1 VDYRGWVQLVGGS
14 FLDRI
19 VPGRKVRRE
28 LRARWGRP
36 GRDEASVLASGYF
49 DLVRDKPGP
58 ARVEDRTWNDL
69 EFPRI
74 FTQLDTTLTPIGR
87 QVLFAQLRTW
97 PGIGNEAARV
107 YDLCDY
113 LRTQQALRE
122 RIQSQLAALR
132 DDSNAGIAWFA
143 FGPGPTRPKRA
154 FLLPLWGLA
163 SLVVLVATIA
173 FGWSFWIWL
182 AILPVNAA
190 ILFRTGSRL
199 NRDTRIL
206 EDCARTLRVAQALA
220 RLARRELPPL
230 QRLVERAPQR
240 VEARRVLRWVTRL
253 QRMDLGIFDLSS
265 VLTLAFLAKPI
276 ACVVAIG
283 RFERLRPAL
292 ATAFEA
298 IGAIDAAI
306 AVASFLECHPD
317 HCRPGFTT
325 RPLLDIRDGCHPLLA
340 RPVKNSLRLDGQSA
354 LVTGSNMAGKTTFV
368 KMIAINQILGRTVGF
383 CLAASAT
390 LPLTEVMTSIRGEQ
404 SVESG
409 RSHYFSEVEAIRT
422 FLAAAARGRHPIL
435 VIDELFRGTNTCER
449 VALARAVLE
458 YLGQRALVL
467 VTTHDVE
474 LQPLLAGQ
482 YMPLHFRENPDVEG
496 FFDYR
501 LRAGTSRARNAIRIL
516 ERVGFPARI
525 VASAMDYASGEPV
538 DER

>member
-1 VDYRGWVQLVGGS
+1 
-14 FLDRI
+14 
-19 VPGRKVRRE
+19 
-28 LRARWGRP
+28 
-36 GRDEASVLASGYF
+36 
-49 DLVRDKPGP
+49 
-58 ARVEDRTWNDL
+58 
-69 EFPRI
+69 
-74 FTQLDTTLTPIGR
+74 
-87 QVLFAQLRTW
+87 
-97 PGIGNEAARV
+97 
-107 YDLCDY
+107 
-113 LRTQQALRE
+113 
-122 RIQSQLAALR
+122 ALR

-143 FGPGPTRPKRA
+143 FGPGPALPKHA
-154 FLLPLWGLA
+154 FLLPLWGLT
-163 SLVVLVATIA
+163 SLVVLVATIS

-182 AILPVNAA
+182 TILPVNAV
-190 ILFRTGSRL
+190 ILFRAGSRL

-206 EDCARTLRVAQALA
+206 EDCARTLRVAQSLA
-220 RLARRELPPL
+220 RMAKPPLPPL
-230 QRLVERAPQR
+230 QRLAEQAPQR
-240 VEARRVLRWVTRL
+240 ADARRVMRWMACL
-253 QRMDLGIFDLSS
+253 QRLDFGVFDLSS

-276 ACVVAIG
+276 ACVAAIG

-292 ATAFEA
+292 AAAFES

-306 AVASFLECHPD
+306 AVASYLEGRPD

-340 RPVKNSLRLDGQSA
+340 RPVRNSLRLDRQSA
-354 LVTGSNMAGKTTFV
+354 LITGSNMAGKTTFV
-368 KMIAINQILGRTVGF
+368 KMIAINQILGRTLGF

-390 LPLTEVMTSIRGEQ
+390 LPLAEVMTSIRGEQ

-409 RSHYFSEVEAIRT
+409 RSHYFSEVDAIRT
-422 FLAAAARGRHPIL
+422 FLDAAAHERHPLL

-458 YLGQRALVL
+458 YLCLHATVL

-482 YMPLHFRENPDVEG
+482 YVPLHFRENPDIEG

-525 VASAMDYASGEPV
+525 VASAMDYASGRLQASAEAGLPGLP
-538 DER
+538 RSGRRR